1 MVQDSH
7 FVKTLVCIT
16 ENETAEHIEQGHER
30 NLPGGAFGLCARE
43 NQAVKLV
50 HMAQRPP
57 QGIAST
63 PLPTEASLRISWN
76 IASRYLLINN
86 FY

>member
-1 MVQDSH
+1 M
-7 FVKTLVCIT
+7 KTSVCIT

-57 QGIAST
+57 QGSAST
-63 PLPTEASLRISWN
+63 PLPTEASFRIPWN
-76 IASRYLLINN
+76 IVNLAGKPLVTN
-86 FY
+86 